1 MENYNKSLN
10 PEHNNLPNNNIP
22 DNNNIINNNISDSN
36 NNNKSKVIIKKN
48 SKKIINKKDLIN
60 DKQERFCK
68 EYIID
73 FNATK
78 AAIRA
83 GYSVK
88 TAENQASR
96 LLSFDKIKK
105 YIDNLKKPIEK
116 KLEITR
122 ERIANNFLK
131 YAEINPDGDIVK
143 TSDVLKANEQLS
155 KMFGLYEP
163 EKLNLN
169 HSFSLSELFEKSKAN
184 AK

>member
-1 MENYNKSLN
+1 MENSLN
-10 PEHNNLPNNNIP
+10 YSNSDSESNYNNNLPNNNIP
-22 DNNNIINNNISDSN
+22 DNNINNISDSN
-36 NNNKSKVIIKKN
+36 K
-48 SKKIINKKDLIN
+48 KKIIKNNKINKNKKDIIN

-73 FNATK
+73 FNAK
-78 AAIRA
+78 QAAIRA
-83 GYSVK
+83 GYSEK

-96 LLSFDKIKK
+96 LLSFVKIKK

-131 YAEINPDGDIVK
+131 YAEINPDGDVIK